1 MTGLIA
7 VFLFVLLIAASGVI
21 AFLLIAYFQAKAQ
34 RTEVDGQLAHVQQT
48 LEQVKSHAQNAYDTY
63 RSAAES
69 KIRELSASVQ
79 KLQQLNTALSKY
91 QGVVNAEEKAAELM
105 AIAENSVAAMRA
117 RAN

>member
-79 KLQQLNTALSKY
+79 KTPATQHCPVEVPRRCERGRK
-91 QGVVNAEEKAAELM
+91 GG
-105 AIAENSVAAMRA
+105 
-117 RAN
+117 